1 MILDKERSHKTL
13 TVNAGAVASA
23 ERAACHKALLVL
35 IVINDASLVVR
46 NNNSAEKVPVS
57 FTLNISAKTS
67 SLPQRE
73 ILKQNKCINMLY
85 YFLLLFP
92 SLHRRK
98 KGRKKT
104 EGPIT
109 SRNTQRRFTKCKE
122 VDHLHL
128 KLNIDVQ
135 VTAVNIIEFV
145 CFHLPTGKHL
155 VVTRRLQHET
165 PDRLKTL
172 SQLLS

>member
-1 MILDKERSHKTL
+1 MRHIFSTL
-13 TVNAGAVASA
+13 TSQQ
-23 ERAACHKALLVL
+23 K
-35 IVINDASLVVR
+35 
-46 NNNSAEKVPVS
+46 
-57 FTLNISAKTS
+57 
-67 SLPQRE
+67 
-73 ILKQNKCINMLY
+73 
-85 YFLLLFP
+85 
-92 SLHRRK
+92 K
-98 KGRKKT
+98 KGKKKR
-104 EGPIT
+104 ENEKKPESPIR
-109 SRNTQRRFTKCKE
+109 SRDTQHRLANCKK

-135 VTAVNIIEFV
+135 VTAVNIIKFV